1 MTALAEIDPLTW
13 ARIAVRAAAYA
24 ASLMAAGSA
33 LALVTLRWDPAT
45 ARATRRL
52 GGVAALVG
60 LALAGGV
67 VFGEALFLVGG
78 DAAAAM
84 DPFLLGVVMESPIGA
99 QQTLRAGGLAL
110 VAALW
115 LGPAGRWPAAVGA
128 SAVAASFAL
137 AGHTVREPRLALAAL
152 VTLHAAG
159 AAWWIGGFAPLRRAA
174 RRAPPGEAARA
185 ADAFGRAALGV
196 VAALAAAGIG
206 LLVLIAGSP
215 LAALETG
222 WGRLLAL
229 KLLAVAGLL
238 GLAALN
244 KLRLTPALA
253 AGRSGAAGALR
264 GSIAAEAA
272 LALAVLVL
280 TAAMTVL
287 GGPSGAEG

>member
-1 MTALAEIDPLTW
+1 
-13 ARIAVRAAAYA
+13 
-24 ASLMAAGSA
+24 
-33 LALVTLRWDPAT
+33 
-45 ARATRRL
+45 
-52 GGVAALVG
+52 
-60 LALAGGV
+60 
-67 VFGEALFLVGG
+67 
-78 DAAAAM
+78 
-84 DPFLLGVVMESPIGA
+84 
-99 QQTLRAGGLAL
+99 
-110 VAALW
+110 
-115 LGPAGRWPAAVGA
+115 
-128 SAVAASFAL
+128 
-137 AGHTVREPRLALAAL
+137 
-152 VTLHAAG
+152 
-159 AAWWIGGFAPLRRAA
+159 
-174 RRAPPGEAARA
+174 
-185 ADAFGRAALGV
+185 V
-196 VAALAAAGIG
+196 VAALAAAGIA

-253 AGRSGAAGALR
+253 AGRSGAAEALR